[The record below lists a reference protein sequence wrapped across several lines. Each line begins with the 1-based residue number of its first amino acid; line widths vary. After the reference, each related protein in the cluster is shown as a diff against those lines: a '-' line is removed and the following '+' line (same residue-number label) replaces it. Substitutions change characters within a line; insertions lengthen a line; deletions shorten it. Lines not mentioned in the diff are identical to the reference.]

1 MNNYEHITA
10 AILAALDN
18 GTPAWRRPWRT
29 LRAAGAA
36 TMPRNAA
43 TGRSYRGI
51 NVPLLLC
58 APYADQRYLTFK
70 QALDLGGNVRKGE
83 HGQHVTFWKQSSYT
97 ARDADGKEVTRRSLI
112 LKLYTVFNV
121 AQCDGLDLPSCEPM
135 PKTDVPELMRTV
147 YDATGAQVIHG
158 GDRACYQPTFDRI
171 ALPIVS
177 AFESPDAYAATA
189 FHELGHW
196 TGAPSRLARDLSGR
210 FKTRAYAA
218 EELVA
223 ELTSAYLC
231 AQYGINQSLD
241 HHASY
246 IASWRELLTDDPRA
260 VVTAASKA
268 QAAADFIAA
277 AVTGAASV
285 AETDDMEIAA

>member
-1 MNNYEHITA
+1 MNNYDRITQS
-10 AILAALDN
+10 ILTALEN

-36 TMPRNAA
+36 TMPRNAV

-58 APYADQRYLTFK
+58 APYSDQRYLTFK
-70 QALDLGGNVRKGE
+70 QALDQGGNVRKGE
-83 HGQHVTFWKQSSYT
+83 HGQHVTFWQQNSYKERAT
-97 ARDADGKEVTRRSLI
+97 DGTETTKRGLLLRV
-112 LKLYTVFNV
+112 YTVFNV
-121 AQCDGLDLPSCEPM
+121 AQCDGLSLPGCDPM
-135 PKTDVPELMRTV
+135 PETDVPELMRTV
-147 YDATGAQVIHG
+147 YAGTGAVVTHG
-158 GDRACYQPTFDRI
+158 GDRACYQPDFDRI

-177 AFESPDAYAATA
+177 AFATTDGYAATA

-196 TGAPSRLARDLSGR
+196 TGAKKRLDRDLTGR
-210 FKTRAYAA
+210 FRTRAYAA

-231 AQYGINQSLD
+231 AEYGLNQSLD

-260 VVTAASKA
+260 VITAASKA
-268 QAAADFIAA
+268 QAAADYITA
-277 AVTGAASV
+277 AVTGAAIV
-285 AETDDMEIAA
+285 PDDTAEAA

>member
-1 MNNYEHITA
+1 MNNYEHITQS
-10 AILAALDN
+10 ILTALEN

-36 TMPRNAA
+36 TMPRNAV

-58 APYADQRYLTFK
+58 APYSDQRYLTFK
-70 QALDLGGNVRKGE
+70 QALDQGGNVRKGE
-83 HGQHVTFWKQSSYT
+83 HGQHVTFWQQNSYKER
-97 ARDADGKEVTRRSLI
+97 AADGTETTKRGLLLRV
-112 LKLYTVFNV
+112 YTVFNV
-121 AQCDGLDLPSCEPM
+121 AQCDGLDLPGCDPM
-135 PKTDVPELMRTV
+135 PETDVPELMRTV
-147 YDATGAQVIHG
+147 YAGTGAVVTHG
-158 GDRACYQPTFDRI
+158 GDRACYQPDFDRI

-177 AFESPDAYAATA
+177 AFATTDGYAATA

-196 TGAPSRLARDLSGR
+196 TGAKKRLDRDLTGR
-210 FKTRAYAA
+210 FRTRAYAA

-231 AQYGINQSLD
+231 AEYGLNQSLD

-260 VVTAASKA
+260 VITAASKA
-268 QAAADFIAA
+268 QAAADYITA
-277 AVTGAASV
+277 AVTGAAIV
-285 AETDDMEIAA
+285 PDDTAEAA